1 MASEA
6 RSSAGYTLLL
16 LLLIN
21 FLNFLDR
28 SLPAVVLEPIRKEF
42 GLDDTALGALNT
54 AFTLV
59 YAAVGIPIGR
69 LADRFRR
76 TRILAIGVLLWSL
89 LTAGT
94 GIAWSFAALV
104 AIRIGVGIGEASC
117 APASNAMI
125 GDLYPS
131 ERRARA
137 LGLFMLGLPL
147 GNIAAFAAGGAIAQ
161 AYGWRAPFFVAAVP
175 GLLLAALIYFAREPE
190 RGAQESRPVSAMVP
204 VERPFRRI
212 LSIPTVWWIIV
223 SGAAINFAAY
233 AMATFLP
240 AFLARFHGLSIA
252 QAGFVTA
259 IVLGV
264 AGVAGLTGG
273 GVLADRMH
281 LKHSR
286 GRLLVGAVALLVS
299 APLLYS
305 AFVQPAGEVAML
317 TALMALGWMLYFV
330 YYVTVYSSLQDVIEP
345 QLRATAMAV
354 YFFFMYVLG
363 GALGSVVAGALSDH
377 YAQRELARAGLGE
390 MTDAIRAI
398 GLQASLSQLVPLAI
412 LLTGVAV
419 FLASRTFARDSAA
432 MRQRLGARAT
442 AP

>member
-1 MASEA
+1 VAPEA

-28 SLPAVVLEPIRKEF
+28 ALPAVVLEPIRREF
-42 GLDDTALGALNT
+42 GLDDTALGMLNT

-59 YAAVGIPIGR
+59 YAAVGLPIGR
-69 LADRFRR
+69 LADRYPR
-76 TRILAIGVLLWSL
+76 TRILAFGVLLWSL

-94 GIAWSFAALV
+94 GLAWSFAALV
-104 AIRIGVGIGEASC
+104 AVRIGVGIGEASC

-131 ERRARA
+131 ARRARA

-147 GNIAAFAAGGAIAQ
+147 GNIVAFAAGGAIAQ
-161 AYGWRAPFFVAAVP
+161 AYGWRAPFFAAAVP
-175 GLLLAALIYFAREPE
+175 GVLLAALIYFAREPQ
-190 RGAQESRPVSAMVP
+190 RGAQETRAVTAPLPVD
-204 VERPFRRI
+204 RPFLRI

-240 AFLARFHGLSIA
+240 AFLARYHGLSIA

-264 AGVAGLTGG
+264 AGVVGLTGG

-281 LKHSR
+281 LRHTR
-286 GRLLVGAVALLVS
+286 GRLLLGAVALLVA
-299 APLLYS
+299 APLLWI
-305 AFVQPAGEVAML
+305 AFVQPAGAVMTL
-317 TALMALGWMLYFV
+317 TVLMAAGWMLYFV

-363 GALGSVVAGALSDH
+363 GALGSTVAGMLSDH
-377 YAQRELARAGLGE
+377 YAKLELARAGGGV
-390 MTDAIRAI
+390 MTDAVRAL
-398 GLQASLSQLVPLAI
+398 GLQASLSQTVPLAI
-412 LLTGVAV
+412 LATGIAIW
-419 FLASRTFARDSAA
+419 FASRSYGQDAARMQARLAEAA
-432 MRQRLGARAT
+432 AR
-442 AP
+442 